1 MKFDAVYYEPD
12 SLSYP
17 LGEQLKEQFSD
28 LPWIPGGEPQLHR
41 GNEGKKENAEFGRK

>member
-17 LGEQLKEQFSD
+17 LGEQLKEQFSRLAVD
-28 LPWIPGGEPQLHR
+28 PRWRATTP
-41 GNEGKKENAEFGRK
+41 